1 MQKKTWPSLKKA
13 LAVLIGISVG
23 CYVTRVILVL
33 MDYKLFPDVYAAYSV
48 PWYTHII
55 AASVC
60 WGIVILLEV
69 LAFLFVR
76 HKASKSP
83 VIGVIQR
90 KE

>member
-1 MQKKTWPSLKKA
+1 M
-13 LAVLIGISVG
+13 G

-33 MDYKLFPDVYAAYSV
+33 MDYKLFTDVHAAYSA

-55 AASVC
+55 AASAC

-76 HKASKSP
+76 HKASESP